1 MKKYKLSV
9 KTKNKKYSIII
20 GNNIIKNINNILKKE
35 KILFNKCLIIVDN
48 NIPGKLVFNLKKNI
62 KIKKIL
68 LKKYKIYPNKSKKI
82 NF

>member
-35 KILFNKCLIIVDN
+35 KILLTNV
-48 NIPGKLVFNLKKNI
+48 
-62 KIKKIL
+62 
-68 LKKYKIYPNKSKKI
+68 
-82 NF
+82 